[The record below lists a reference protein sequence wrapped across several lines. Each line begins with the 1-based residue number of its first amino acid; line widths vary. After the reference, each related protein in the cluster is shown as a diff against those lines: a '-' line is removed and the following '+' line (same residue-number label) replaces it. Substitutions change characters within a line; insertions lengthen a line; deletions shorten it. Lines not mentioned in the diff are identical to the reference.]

1 MPDYIQIIS
10 ICSMSSCL
18 QRLKSKLFT
27 FSISIAI
34 SHSSNEQ
41 FLKIQLHLLSIGMTP
56 RTKVT
61 LTAKMQSPKGN
72 VSTKQNQL
80 KKSTGHYDKY
90 LK

>member
-1 MPDYIQIIS
+1 
-10 ICSMSSCL
+10 MS
-18 QRLKSKLFT
+18 T
-27 FSISIAI
+27 
-34 SHSSNEQ
+34 

>member
-1 MPDYIQIIS
+1 MPDYIQNIS

-18 QRLKSKLFT
+18 QRLKSKPFT

-72 VSTKQNQL
+72 VSTKQNQ
-80 KKSTGHYDKY
+80 
-90 LK
+90 

>member
-56 RTKVT
+56 RTKVP

-80 KKSTGHYDKY
+80 KNPLDITINI
-90 LK
+90 

>member
-80 KKSTGHYDKY
+80 KKIHWT
-90 LK
+90 LR

>member
-1 MPDYIQIIS
+1 MQDYIQIIS

-34 SHSSNEQ
+34 RPMSN

-72 VSTKQNQL
+72 VSTKQNQ
-80 KKSTGHYDKY
+80 
-90 LK
+90 

>member
-18 QRLKSKLFT
+18 QRLRSKLFT

>member
-18 QRLKSKLFT
+18 QRLRSKLFT

-61 LTAKMQSPKGN
+61 LTANMQSPKGN
-72 VSTKQNQL
+72 VSTKQNQ
-80 KKSTGHYDKY
+80 
-90 LK
+90 